1 MPLNCASRS
10 SFPTSRRAAIEKRRV
25 VTTGNRP
32 QAELADDLHALTPED
47 RALTEAAMDF
57 IRQRYVENRHHIG
70 AAIRGGSG
78 RIYLGLHL
86 DTYVGRCSV
95 CAEAVALG
103 SALSAGETT
112 IDAVVSVR
120 HPRPREQHAQPK
132 VVSPCGICREML
144 TDFAAG
150 AGIILARAGELR
162 RLPVA
167 DLLPDKYRRQP

>member
-1 MPLNCASRS
+1 M
-10 SFPTSRRAAIEKRRV
+10 AIDELRI
-25 VTTGNRP
+25 VT
-32 QAELADDLHALTPED
+32 ADDTRQNCIAEEMNALSPDD
-47 RALTEAAMDF
+47 RALTEAAMEF
-57 IRQRYVENRHHIG
+57 IRSRYIENRHHIG

-112 IDAVVSVR
+112 IDTVVSVR

-144 TDFAAG
+144 TDFAPG
-150 AGIILARAGELR
+150 AGIIMARRGELR
-162 RLPVA
+162 RIPVA
-167 DLLPDKYRRQP
+167 ELLPDKYRREL

>member
-1 MPLNCASRS
+1 V
-10 SFPTSRRAAIEKRRV
+10 AIDGLRIVTQGDPRPGRV
-25 VTTGNRP
+25 VDNMN
-32 QAELADDLHALTPED
+32 ALSPDD
-47 RALTEAAMDF
+47 RALTEAAVDF
-57 IRQRYVENRHHIG
+57 IRTRYLENRHHIG

-103 SALSAGETT
+103 SALSAGESV

-144 TDFAAG
+144 TDFAPG
-150 AGIILARAGELR
+150 AGIIMARPTGLVR
-162 RLPVA
+162 IPVA
-167 DLLPDKYRRQP
+167 DLLPDKYRREL